1 MIDYYLIQI
10 VRVNIGQEF
19 KSYSD
24 LCSYI
29 GIPVTKGKQRQLD
42 QRHLQCYFTWE
53 KIAGS
58 NRLVIT
64 DTFYDAPK
72 PFEDNRKGIH
82 TTEFGGVMQNLILS
96 TPWQPNELISK
107 GKMLERM
114 NLIRA
119 GPSATLE
126 IDCEEEENFEHIK
139 RQPKDDYRRKLN
151 SLLDSACEQLRKKGY
166 AEINSVVANPKTK
179 YVLSE
184 QEFQKFNEIWK
195 NTLGLFGA
203 FHIGVIYQRR
213 QEKEFWQSLN
223 YATETNEILHQAPLR
238 KLMQIASIKS
248 EVAESVDRLA
258 YLYGIRDTL
267 IANYISWYQQKT
279 SPGIGI
285 CRNSDLNS
293 PIPPEI
299 YKNDLNFFLKPLIIN
314 LQSGP

>member
-1 MIDYYLIQI
+1 MEIEQ
-10 VRVNIGQEF
+10 VRNTPLEIGQEF
-19 KSYSD
+19 KSYPN

-29 GIPVTKGKQRQLD
+29 GIPATKGKQRQLD

-223 YATETNEILHQAPLR
+223 YATETNEILHQEPLR
-238 KLMQIASIKS
+238 KLMQISSIKP
-248 EVAESVDRLA
+248 EVAKNVDRQA
-258 YLYGIRDTL
+258 FLYGIRDAL
-267 IANYISWYQQKT
+267 ISNYISWYQQKT

-293 PIPPEI
+293 PSPPEI
-299 YKNDLNFFLKPLIIN
+299 YKNDLSLFLKPLIIN

>member
-64 DTFYDAPK
+64 ETFYDAPK

-223 YATETNEILHQAPLR
+223 YATETNEILHQEP
-238 KLMQIASIKS
+238 
-248 EVAESVDRLA
+248 
-258 YLYGIRDTL
+258 
-267 IANYISWYQQKT
+267 
-279 SPGIGI
+279 
-285 CRNSDLNS
+285 
-293 PIPPEI
+293 
-299 YKNDLNFFLKPLIIN
+299 
-314 LQSGP
+314 